1 MQKNIPLKGFSNYKI
16 GGPAKFLLE
25 VNSIE
30 DLKPD
35 FKEFKKMMTLGA
47 GSNVLI
53 SDEGFDGLV
62 LLNRISGI
70 EIQGESIKV
79 GSGVTIDELLD
90 FCLEHDLS
98 GLEWAGGLPGTIGA
112 AVRGNAG
119 AFKGET
125 KDSVLEVESID
136 LITKEVRKRINE
148 ECLFNYRWSVYKEN
162 PNEFITKVVLKLKKG
177 DKNEIEN
184 SINEKIQYRK
194 EKHPMEY
201 PNIGSTFKN
210 IPIKEVT
217 EHQREEFRDFIKND
231 PFPVVLTTKLLAL
244 AGLKGK
250 REGDAQ
256 ISEKHP
262 NFIVNLE
269 NAKASDVQSLI
280 DLAKKTVK
288 EKFNLE
294 LEEEITY
301 LS

>member
-90 FCLEHDLS
+90 FCLKHDLS

-136 LITKEVRKRINE
+136 LIKKEVRKRTNE

-177 DKNEIEN
+177 NKNEIEN

-210 IPIKEVT
+210 IPIEEVT
-217 EHQREEFRDFIKND
+217 EHQREEFKDFIKND

-269 NAKASDVQSLI
+269 NAKAADVKKLI
-280 DLAKKTVK
+280 ELAKKTVK
-288 EKFNLE
+288 DKWEIK

-301 LS
+301 L